1 MLSPYYLYRSSAQ
14 TTVISFCNL
23 YHLES
28 LTYDLFLTLSGLI
41 FLSLSTYYMY
51 AYLVSIKYHTLSDMS
66 IAFAFFLK
74 FLFSAKHPGRS
85 RGMQHFHAYLLLRV
99 RSHLNRLSALCIEH
113 LFDSLDEKGCVSRTE
128 YFYLISRAE
137 IIALLHQRIARPAV
151 VFPSMPIK
159 SYSRM

>member
-1 MLSPYYLYRSSAQ
+1 
-14 TTVISFCNL
+14 
-23 YHLES
+23 
-28 LTYDLFLTLSGLI
+28 
-41 FLSLSTYYMY
+41 
-51 AYLVSIKYHTLSDMS
+51 
-66 IAFAFFLK
+66 
-74 FLFSAKHPGRS
+74 
-85 RGMQHFHAYLLLRV
+85 MQHFHAYLLLRV

-151 VFPSMPIK
+151 VFPYDADK